1 MFFGLCNS
9 LATFQ
14 SIMDS
19 LFDGMKTRN
28 AVIVYMDDILIFAET
43 EEEIEKYTNEVLQI
57 LQDNDLYLKPEK
69 CEFNK
74 TSMKYLGFV
83 ITPGKIEMDPTKLR
97 GITEWP
103 APRNLR
109 QLQSFLGF
117 GNFYRR
123 FIHHYSD
130 LTKPLNE
137 LLQKKTKWNWS
148 PRQEDACKGDCRLG
162 SR

>member
-1 MFFGLCNS
+1 MFFGLCN
-9 LATFQ
+9 LPATFQ
-14 SIMDS
+14 FIMDS

-28 AVIVYMDDILIFAET
+28 AMIVYMDDILIFAET
-43 EEEIEKYTNEVLQI
+43 EEELEKYTNEVLQI

-83 ITPGKIEMDPTKLR
+83 ITPGKIEMDPTKLQ

-109 QLQSFLGF
+109 QLRSFLGF

-137 LLQKKTKWNWS
+137 
-148 PRQEDACKGDCRLG
+148 A
-162 SR
+162 